1 MIKTYT
7 ETAKLIITYLGGY
20 HKVAN
25 IINRNVI
32 VVRKWAYPFEKR
44 EGKGGIIPA
53 KYQVKLLNYARQHNI
68 DLRPEDFFY
77 PERLRG
83 LMEIGKLPPRTS
95 FVNGSPVHVKT
106 CQQRSMSKQHNSHT

>member
-1 MIKTYT
+1 MIKAYT

-32 VVRKWAYPFEKR
+32 VVRKWAYSLEKR

-53 KYQVKLLNYARQHNI
+53 KYQVMLLNYARKHNI

-77 PERLRG
+77 PERLQG
-83 LMEIGKLPPRTS
+83 LMEEEKATLSTPS
-95 FVNGSPVHVKT
+95 FVKGFSLSEKS
-106 CQQRSMSKQHNSHT
+106 CEQKQLQYEERK